1 VIKLRPAHERGHIDN
16 GWLDTYHTFSFNSYY
31 DPAWT
36 SYRTLRVIND
46 DRVQPGEGFGMHP
59 HRDMEIITYILGG
72 ALEHKDSMGSGSVIR
87 PGDVQRMSAGTG
99 IMHSEFNPSDEEP
112 VHLLQI
118 WMFPNREGLTPE
130 YEQKRFER
138 ADRLNR
144 LRLIASPDGAEGS
157 VTIHQDA
164 RIYATVLESS
174 RSVTLSAD
182 NGRHFWLHVARGK
195 ADLNGLKL
203 SSGDG
208 VAISDE
214 KQICLA
220 AAAESEI
227 LIFDLA

>member
-1 VIKLRPAHERGHIDN
+1 MIKLRPSYERGHIAN
-16 GWLDTYHTFSFNSYY
+16 GWLDTYHTFSFNTYY

-46 DRVQPGEGFGMHP
+46 DVVQPGQGFGMHP
-59 HRDMEIITYILGG
+59 HRDMEVITYVLDG
-72 ALEHKDSMGSGSVIR
+72 ALEHKDSMGNGSVIR
-87 PGDVQRMSAGTG
+87 PGDVQKMSAGTG
-99 IMHSEFNPSDEEP
+99 IVHSEFNPSDKEP
-112 VHLLQI
+112 VRLLQI
-118 WMFPNREGLTPE
+118 WIFPDQKGLAPE

-138 ADRLNR
+138 VDRLNR

-164 RIYATVLESS
+164 RIYATILESG
-174 RSVTLSAD
+174 RSVSLPAD
-182 NGRHFWLHVARGK
+182 SGRHFWVHVARGE

-208 VAISDE
+208 VAVDDE
-214 KQICLA
+214 KQIWLT

-227 LIFDLA
+227 LIFDLN